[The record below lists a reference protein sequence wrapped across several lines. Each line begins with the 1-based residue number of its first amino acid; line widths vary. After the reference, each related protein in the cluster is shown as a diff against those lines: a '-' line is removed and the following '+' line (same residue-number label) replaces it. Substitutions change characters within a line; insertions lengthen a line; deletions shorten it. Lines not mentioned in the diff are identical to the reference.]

1 VDLNNVD
8 AVAEQIGIPLAAWA
22 GNCHGVSVAIVRS
35 GVLRS
40 LGGPDTKYRVARGHY
55 RGPVSES
62 SYFYAA
68 RGGRAYSWYPHSWI
82 QSHGLTVP
90 CRIDPP
96 LRINREID
104 PLASVLASTMH
115 DPIIDP
121 TRHAFTGEPAA
132 LYVVPRGDEY
142 DEGGN
147 VLREGMIGP
156 APQFDPSHK
165 AVNLQLPAVT
175 EHWISFIDPT
185 RHAFTDEPAALYV
198 VPRGDEYDEGGNVLR
213 EGMIGPAPQFDPS
226 HKAVSLQLPA
236 VTEHW
241 ISLQLAGKGYP
252 YGYYTY
258 QLCMWLGNLSPQLL
272 GEHARP
278 IYTALARA
286 GHVAI
291 IPFDNRLM
299 VLGE

>member
-175 EHWISFIDPT
+175 EHWIS
-185 RHAFTDEPAALYV
+185 
-198 VPRGDEYDEGGNVLR
+198 
-213 EGMIGPAPQFDPS
+213 
-226 HKAVSLQLPA
+226 
-236 VTEHW
+236 
-241 ISLQLAGKGYP
+241 LQLAGKGYP